1 MEKFLNN
8 QVFVLVGAKSNEN
21 KKIVESLN
29 TEISNFGGKVFIVDD
44 SLESWNESEKT
55 LEEVISRYSRID
67 GLVTFNNLY
76 SQSTN
81 SGNIQDTDLLDWSN
95 IINYNL
101 KVYLILLDK
110 LLQFSENK
118 KEGE

>member
-44 SLESWNESEKT
+44 SLESWDESEKT

-76 SQSTN
+76 M
-81 SGNIQDTDLLDWSN
+81 
-95 IINYNL
+95 
-101 KVYLILLDK
+101 
-110 LLQFSENK
+110 EEK
-118 KEGE
+118 KNARKKKN